1 MHSDEE
7 EAKIM
12 TAGDGE
18 QGAVAYEP
26 DVQLQTRRI
35 TPDVLAYLVGK
46 IVHAIG
52 PRQVIV
58 FGSQAS
64 GTAGEASDLDLF
76 VVNDGPLSNRQLRRV
91 IERLMVGR
99 QFGVD
104 LVVRRPEEV
113 ARNLADGNPFYTRHI
128 FGEGRVVYERAA

>member
-1 MHSDEE
+1 MMAEE
-7 EAKIM
+7 
-12 TAGDGE
+12 
-18 QGAVAYEP
+18 GAPGAIAYEP
-26 DVQLQTRRI
+26 DMQLQTRRI
-35 TPDVLAYLVGK
+35 TPEVLAYLVGK
-46 IVHAIG
+46 IVRAVA
-52 PRQVIV
+52 PRQMIV
-58 FGSQAS
+58 FGSQAR
-64 GTAGEASDLDLF
+64 GTGGEASDLDLF

-104 LVVRRPEEV
+104 LVVRRPEDV

>member
-1 MHSDEE
+1 
-7 EAKIM
+7 M
-12 TAGDGE
+12 TAEDGVLE
-18 QGAVAYEP
+18 AIACEP
-26 DVQLQTRRI
+26 DVQLQTRRV
-35 TPDVLAYLVGK
+35 TPDVLAYLVEK
-46 IVHAIG
+46 IVRAVG

-58 FGSQAS
+58 FGSQAR

-76 VVNDGPLSNRQLRRV
+76 VVNDGPLPNRQLRRV

>member
-1 MHSDEE
+1 
-7 EAKIM
+7 M
-12 TAGDGE
+12 TAGEGKL
-18 QGAVAYEP
+18 GGVAYEP
-26 DVQLQTRRI
+26 DAQLQTRRI

-46 IVHAIG
+46 IVRAVG

-58 FGSQAS
+58 FGSQAR
-64 GTAGEASDLDLF
+64 GTAGEESDLDLF

-99 QFGVD
+99 KFGVD
-104 LVVRRPEEV
+104 LLVRRPEEV

>member
-1 MHSDEE
+1 M
-7 EAKIM
+7 M
-12 TAGDGE
+12 AGDGK
-18 QGAVAYEP
+18 QGVAVYEP
-26 DVQLQTRRI
+26 DARLQTRRV
-35 TPDVLAYLVGK
+35 TPDVLAYIVEK
-46 IVHAIG
+46 IVRAVG

-58 FGSQAS
+58 FGSQAR

-91 IERLMVGR
+91 IERLMAGR
-99 QFGVD
+99 QFGID

-113 ARNLADGNPFYTRHI
+113 ARNIADGNPFYTRHI

>member
-1 MHSDEE
+1 M
-7 EAKIM
+7 M
-12 TAGDGE
+12 AGDGKL
-18 QGAVAYEP
+18 GLAVYEP
-26 DVQLQTRRI
+26 DARLQTRRV
-35 TPDVLAYLVGK
+35 TPDVLAYIVEK
-46 IVHAIG
+46 IVRAVG

-58 FGSQAS
+58 FGSQAR

-91 IERLMVGR
+91 IERLMAGR
-99 QFGVD
+99 QFGID

-113 ARNLADGNPFYTRHI
+113 ARNIADGNPFYTRHI

>member
-1 MHSDEE
+1 M
-7 EAKIM
+7 M
-12 TAGDGE
+12 AGDGKL
-18 QGAVAYEP
+18 GVAVYEP
-26 DVQLQTRRI
+26 DARLQTRRV
-35 TPDVLAYLVGK
+35 TLDVLAYIVEK
-46 IVHAIG
+46 IVRAVG

-58 FGSQAS
+58 FGSQAR

-99 QFGVD
+99 QFGID

-113 ARNLADGNPFYTRHI
+113 ARNIADGNPFYTRHI

>member
-1 MHSDEE
+1 
-7 EAKIM
+7 M
-12 TAGDGE
+12 TAEDGVLE
-18 QGAVAYEP
+18 AIAYEP
-26 DVQLQTRRI
+26 DVQLQTRRV
-35 TPDVLAYLVGK
+35 TPDVLAYLVEK
-46 IVHAIG
+46 IVRAVG
-52 PRQVIV
+52 PRQMIV
-58 FGSQAS
+58 FGSQAR

>member
-1 MHSDEE
+1 M
-7 EAKIM
+7 M
-12 TAGDGE
+12 AGDGK
-18 QGAVAYEP
+18 QGVAVYEP
-26 DVQLQTRRI
+26 DAHLQTRRV
-35 TPDVLAYLVGK
+35 TPDVLAYIVEK
-46 IVHAIG
+46 IVRAVG

-58 FGSQAS
+58 FGSQAR

-91 IERLMVGR
+91 IERLTAGR
-99 QFGVD
+99 QFGID

-113 ARNLADGNPFYTRHI
+113 ARNIADGNPFYTRHI